1 MGQGEERCSHGC
13 TMPPPDHA
21 VSRFMNTFR
30 DTLDKRIMEAM
41 RCIFEAHP
49 NVCNSDEHRQMAIGI
64 LLSVGTNIILHRAT
78 EDHYKVARR
87 IGMTILYVEYYKG
100 KGEFM
105 DTTFHVATIKGTR
118 SLPLGSSERDVLK
131 FYSKRLTCLCLK
143 EKYKQARKDLP
154 KIGKCYRC
162 ANNVWNGNL

>member
-1 MGQGEERCSHGC
+1 MAYTTTNDKRYDDQEIFLTASGADEEAETIKSHIYTMPSRKRNKGKERKAKQEVAKGAWWRGWAMGQGEERCSHGC

-64 LLSVGTNIILHRAT
+64 LLRLKI
-78 EDHYKVARR
+78 
-87 IGMTILYVEYYKG
+87 
-100 KGEFM
+100 
-105 DTTFHVATIKGTR
+105 TTK
-118 SLPLGSSERDVLK
+118 
-131 FYSKRLTCLCLK
+131 
-143 EKYKQARKDLP
+143 
-154 KIGKCYRC
+154 
-162 ANNVWNGNL
+162 